1 MRNASTPRLRRG
13 CRLHHQLPYKARR
26 AQISP
31 KSQQNP
37 QEQYSTQRNG
47 PETGTPLQ
55 RPNSH
60 FCIKAAAAAAP
71 FSQLRSEH
79 ETAVIVAALVRV
91 LSGSRR
97 PVPPLWHRRRP
108 WGKWAAEIRGPAR
121 AARKWLGTFDTAE
134 EAARAYDLAAIE
146 FRGARAK
153 LNFPVPTNC
162 RCRRRRR
169 RFAKRRRSRNNSSR
183 SRKQQKRWEGEDWE
197 MVELWDGLQD
207 LIALDDGVGGCEA
220 NTRLHNSTF
229 HIHHIDRSPY
239 HRGKKKKP
247 WRCSPPRRR
256 PAFTPEPTRTFLL
269 RAPITTRNARAVLLL
284 RHGHAPARISPRS
297 PSPARHVAPRPR
309 PAASPRRTCASWD
322 FGFDPLG
329 LGEDPESLRW
339 YVQAELVHCRF
350 AMAGVAAFSSPMY
363 LLRVAGVGN
372 IPVWFEAG
380 AVKFEFASTRALFI
394 VQLFLMGTK
403 RYMDFVNPGSQAREG
418 TFLGL
423 EAALEGLQPGYP
435 GGPLFNPLGLAKD
448 IEHADELKLKEIKNG
463 RLAMVAMLGMFVQAY
478 VTRAGPID
486 NLLTHISDPFKRT
499 IIQTLSG
506 ANS

>member
-1 MRNASTPRLRRG
+1 
-13 CRLHHQLPYKARR
+13 
-26 AQISP
+26 
-31 KSQQNP
+31 
-37 QEQYSTQRNG
+37 
-47 PETGTPLQ
+47 
-55 RPNSH
+55 
-60 FCIKAAAAAAP
+60 
-71 FSQLRSEH
+71 
-79 ETAVIVAALVRV
+79 
-91 LSGSRR
+91 
-97 PVPPLWHRRRP
+97 
-108 WGKWAAEIRGPAR
+108 
-121 AARKWLGTFDTAE
+121 
-134 EAARAYDLAAIE
+134 
-146 FRGARAK
+146 
-153 LNFPVPTNC
+153 
-162 RCRRRRR
+162 
-169 RFAKRRRSRNNSSR
+169 
-183 SRKQQKRWEGEDWE
+183 
-197 MVELWDGLQD
+197 
-207 LIALDDGVGGCEA
+207 
-220 NTRLHNSTF
+220 
-229 HIHHIDRSPY
+229 
-239 HRGKKKKP
+239 
-247 WRCSPPRRR
+247 
-256 PAFTPEPTRTFLL
+256 
-269 RAPITTRNARAVLLL
+269 LLL
-284 RHGHAPARISPRS
+284 RHAHATPTPPRASRLVARAQRATWLPGLD
-297 PSPARHVAPRPR
+297 PPPHLDGTLAG
-309 PAASPRRTCASWD
+309 D

-350 AMAGVAAFSSPMY
+350 AMAGVAGILVTD

-394 VQLFLMGTK
+394 VQLFLMGFVETK
-403 RYMDFVNPGSQAREG
+403 RYMDFINPGSQAREG